1 METKLQY
8 MNRLHPTITDYDIA
22 IVKKFLDDEHL
33 QRIITECLIVI
44 YNKLVDRNIKKVL
57 LLNCSNNPDIHH
69 AIYELL
75 DFRNILCYHDRNTE
89 NLINESC
96 LKQKLS
102 ESQGMIIINK
112 NIEYTPTIKELINIA
127 KYNSRHLFNLFFDDI

>member
-1 METKLQY
+1 METQLQY
-8 MNRLHPTITDYDIA
+8 MNRLHPIITDDDRE
-22 IVKKFLDDEHL
+22 IVKKLIDDENL
-33 QRIITECLIVI
+33 QRIISEGLIVI
-44 YNKLVDRNIKKVL
+44 YHKLLDINIKKVL
-57 LLNCSNNPDIHH
+57 LLNCGKNPDIHN

-75 DFRNILCYHDRNTE
+75 DIRNILCYHDRNIE
-89 NLINESC
+89 NTINPSC